1 MKIVSIAG
9 VLLINLFIAVRTT
22 VLLRRRAIRPALA
35 MWVFFTVAV
44 AGSLGTY
51 LLDGDFTLADNILN
65 TADLFL
71 CAYVAGAI
79 LVLGDRSTRF
89 SRFDLGCL
97 AAVVAI
103 LAYWILTRRHAS
115 AHLLIQLILVISYAP
130 VVHRLWTSDENSE
143 SFAVWTA
150 LLLAPVLS
158 LLSSKGSLATVYA
171 VRAIVS
177 TGTLMALMARAEAR
191 SRRRLLPPGP

>member
-1 MKIVSIAG
+1 MQIVSIVG
-9 VLLINLFIAVRTT
+9 VLLIDLFIAVHTT

-35 MWVFFTVAV
+35 MWVFFTLAV

-51 LLDGDFTLADNILN
+51 LSDGDFTPADNILN
-65 TADLFL
+65 TADLVL

-79 LVLGDRSTRF
+79 LVLGDRATHF

-97 AAVVAI
+97 VVVVLI
-103 LAYWILTRRHAS
+103 LAFWALTRRHAS
-115 AHLLIQLILVISYAP
+115 ANLLIQAILVVSYAP
-130 VVHRLWTSDENSE
+130 VVHRLWTTDENTE

-150 LLLAPVLS
+150 LLLAPLFS
-158 LLSSKGSLATVYA
+158 LLSSKGTLATVYA

-177 TGTLMALMARAEAR
+177 TGTLMVLMARAEVR
-191 SRRRLLPPGP
+191 SRRRSRPSRG